1 MLKRLL
7 YAFLPSA
14 PPAARGGDRS
24 RERAELNTPRR
35 TTRAKTLADLEAEIE
50 AELDA
55 EAAAVTPETERRTQ
69 ILQRVQEATDGD
81 AEAMAALVRSWML
94 EDRKTLP

>member
-7 YAFLPSA
+7 AVLFPAA
-14 PPAARGGDRS
+14 PPAAGAGDRA
-24 RERAELNTPRR
+24 RGRLDTPRKV
-35 TTRAKTLADLEAEIE
+35 TPAKTLAQLEAEIE

-55 EAAAVTPETERRTQ
+55 EAAATAPETLRRAE
-69 ILQRVQEATDGD
+69 ILQRLQEATHGD

-94 EDRKTLP
+94 EDRAPKP

>member
-7 YAFLPSA
+7 SVLFPST
-14 PPAARGGDRS
+14 PPAAGGGARS
-24 RERAELNTPRR
+24 RERAEPDKPRR
-35 TTRAKTLADLEAEIE
+35 TTRAKTLAELEAEIE

-55 EAAAVTPETERRTQ
+55 EAAATTPETERRAQ
-69 ILQRVQEATDGD
+69 ILRRVQEATSGD